1 MGQPSKAEMKKIL
14 VVDDDAFFLQGF
26 NKALQTDFTEVK
38 TVETG
43 NSALQEVASC
53 AYQLCFLD
61 LFLPDLDG
69 VEVLRRMKE
78 VSPKTKVVVMTAG
91 VVTGS
96 MQESIEKDAYLFI
109 AKPFDLLQVKMLARR
124 AIEETA

>member
-1 MGQPSKAEMKKIL
+1 MGQPSGAEMKKIL

-26 NKALQTDFTEVK
+26 NKALQADFTEVK

-53 AYQLCFLD
+53 PYQLCFLD

-69 VEVLRRMKE
+69 VEVLKRMKE

-91 VVTGS
+91 VVTRS
-96 MQESIEKDAYLFI
+96 MQESIEKDAYMFI
-109 AKPFDLLQVKMLARR
+109 TKPFDLLQVKMLARR
-124 AIEETA
+124 VIEETA